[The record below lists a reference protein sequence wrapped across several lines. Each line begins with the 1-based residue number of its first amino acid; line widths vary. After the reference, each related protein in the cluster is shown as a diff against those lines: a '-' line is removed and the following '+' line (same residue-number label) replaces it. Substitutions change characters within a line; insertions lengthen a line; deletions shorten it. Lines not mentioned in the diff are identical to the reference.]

1 MGSDVSGVRPVELDL
16 HRDERLE
23 VVWDDGHRSVYP
35 LPLLRRACP
44 CATCRS
50 QREQESPS
58 PLRILKSPLD
68 PARMVTVES
77 AELVGNYAV
86 RFVWR
91 DGHDT
96 GIYEFRALRDLCPC
110 DACRARRIE

>member
-1 MGSDVSGVRPVELDL
+1 
-16 HRDERLE
+16 
-23 VVWDDGHRSVYP
+23 
-35 LPLLRRACP
+35 
-44 CATCRS
+44 
-50 QREQESPS
+50 
-58 PLRILKSPLD
+58 
-68 PARMVTVES
+68 MVTVES